1 MLPEIGDVWVS
12 PKKKHVYLIIGI
24 ERGYA
29 RAVMLTSEDTD
40 VIGIFHDMTDPMP
53 ASWERVA

>member
-12 PKKKHVYLIIGI
+12 PKKKDVYLIIRV

-29 RAVMLTSEDTD
+29 HAVMLTSENTD
-40 VIGIFHDMTDPMP
+40 VIGIFHNMAYGMP